1 MNISLNDS
9 DFEDGINLK
18 KILMKVLDKTKN
30 TILYVECDTTNE
42 SCWIGTSIHITT
54 FDEIVE
60 MILVANDECNICYTG
75 QTNDIICISFRDKDF
90 ENIQYRYDIFHTN
103 KKQYD
108 ELLTKLNY
116 TGNNKL

>member
-90 ENIQYRYDIFHTN
+90 ENNQNYKLYLGYVPKDLSYNLST
-103 KKQYD
+103 
-108 ELLTKLNY
+108 LLDNS
-116 TGNNKL
+116 